1 MQTFVEGHYNIN
13 RDAIRGISILI
24 KNIMR
29 TNYLYYTISILFFLL
44 GTILS
49 NTYRVYIY
57 QNGIYDF
64 HFADTIGNW
73 VSVPAMSFLGLALN
87 KFTNI
92 YKSVGFSVL
101 FFTFY
106 EIIPFGTFDYYDLL
120 ATYICGF
127 IICLSSFAYKRIKTL
142 VK

>member
-1 MQTFVEGHYNIN
+1 
-13 RDAIRGISILI
+13 
-24 KNIMR
+24 MR

-106 EIIPFGTFDYYDLL
+106 EIIPFGTFDYYDLF

-127 IICLSSFAYKRIKTL
+127 IICLFSFVYKKIRTIMKQQ
-142 VK
+142 